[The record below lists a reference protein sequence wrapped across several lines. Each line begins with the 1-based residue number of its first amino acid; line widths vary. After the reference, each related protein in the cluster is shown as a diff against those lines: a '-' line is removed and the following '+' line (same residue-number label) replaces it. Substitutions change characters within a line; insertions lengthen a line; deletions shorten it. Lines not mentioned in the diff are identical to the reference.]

1 MTQRILVTGAT
12 GKTGRLVVEQLLGL
26 DAQPIV
32 RVLVRTAEQER
43 AFAERG
49 LETALGD
56 VRDDT
61 TSWADAATRDVDTV
75 ISTLGGTPFK
85 QNNLWR
91 VDYEGTLRLLAA
103 ARTAGV
109 GHYIFLSTMGL
120 RRQRSILH
128 PLSILFYPKLLAE
141 DAIRRSGLEYTIL
154 RPGGLL
160 DRADEELSGTRNTRE
175 QVAAACLNALE
186 RADVRNKTWEMSVG
200 RRGEPGA
207 DPIFGVAV
215 EP

>member
-12 GKTGRLVVEQLLGL
+12 GRTGRLVVEGLLGL
-26 DAQPIV
+26 PETPIV
-32 RVLVRTAEQER
+32 RVLARTAEQER
-43 AFAERG
+43 AGADRG

-61 TSWADAATRDVDTV
+61 TSWADAAMRDVDTV
-75 ISTLGGTPFK
+75 ISAMGGTPFK

-109 GHYIFLSTMGL
+109 GHYVFISTMGL
-120 RRQRSILH
+120 RRERSILH

-141 DAIRRSGLEYTIL
+141 DAIRRSGIDYTIL
-154 RPGGLL
+154 RPGGLV
-160 DRADEELSGTRNTRE
+160 DRGEAEPEGARNTRE
-175 QVAAACLNALE
+175 QVAEACLGALA
-186 RADVRNKTWEMSVG
+186 RPDARGKTWEMSAE
-200 RRGEPGA
+200 RRAEPGA

>member
-12 GKTGRLVVEQLLGL
+12 GKTGRLVVEGLLGL
-26 DAQPIV
+26 PETPIV
-32 RVLVRTAEQER
+32 RVLVRTADQER
-43 AFAERG
+43 AGADRG

-61 TSWADAATRDVDTV
+61 TSWADAAMRDVDAV
-75 ISTLGGTPFK
+75 ISAMGGTPFK

-103 ARTAGV
+103 ARTAGAA
-109 GHYIFLSTMGL
+109 HYIFVSTMGL
-120 RRQRSILH
+120 RRQRSLLH

-141 DAIRRSGLEYTIL
+141 DAIRRSGLDYTIL
-154 RPGGLL
+154 RPGGLV
-160 DRADEELSGTRNTRE
+160 DRAEGEPAGARNTRE
-175 QVAAACLNALE
+175 QVAAACLAALE
-186 RADVRNKTWEMSVG
+186 RPDARGKTWEMSAE
-200 RRGEPGA
+200 RRQEPGA
-207 DPIFGVAV
+207 DPIFGQAV